1 MTPLRKASNVMKR
14 STRLSAE
21 QAIPS
26 RSRTAAIYALALGC
40 YVLLALIVTWPLA
53 LHFDRLLFGGIDGA
67 PGRFAFAGGE
77 EAGLHLWHL
86 WWVSEAILNGVNPF
100 WTDLLFYP
108 DGVQLYVQTLSAPNA
123 VLTLPVYL
131 LAGPVAAF
139 NAAVLLG
146 FALTGFGVFLLTY
159 HYVRGFWEAL
169 VCGVLVTLGPL
180 HIAQLQNS
188 HLHLFSLHWIPFY
201 IYALA
206 LLDRG
211 AERWRIACAAAIA
224 ALVVLSDWYWASIC
238 GVLTIVWMAARFAAV
253 RERLILARRYALFAM
268 GTLILLAPFLAG
280 MLMRRD
286 VLPIG
291 HQARDAIWEA
301 YVYNSSVD
309 LFGLFFPNV
318 YNPLWGTQVEQW
330 MRPIAEYF
338 TPSVWYVPAGW
349 TLILLTILGARTIWR
364 RERHL
369 AFTAIVLWVLAM
381 GPGLHIL
388 GKDTGI
394 PMPYALLDRLP
405 LFGTARK
412 PALFIAPV
420 LMVMSIAAAQG
431 LAQLRRGKPDVWR
444 MLPIAGAVVAGLFE
458 LWLPPGRVFLPLE
471 RPAVYEQIAARPG
484 AVADLPLDV
493 LETSRTLRNQIVH
506 GQPIIGGF
514 IARRPAYDSFRMP
527 LLYAIGTMRALQQD
541 VVPLDPSTLRA
552 MQCFAPVRHVV
563 VRADLTTA
571 REQEQV
577 AETIGRLIGHALTP
591 EYEDA
596 QYRWYELPMFAEA
609 CHPFVYAGKGWYDV
623 ERNDNGLHRWG
634 SADNT
639 IWLVNPYDT
648 PIHMT
653 LALTLAS
660 YETARPVELWHDRR
674 LIARWDAPRPAH
686 TYRIGLTVPPGQTR
700 LRLRAPTTYDPQ
712 SRRELSIAALKV
724 RIADYVLESK
734 R

>member
-123 VLTLPVYL
+123 VLTLPIYL

-139 NAAVLLG
+139 NTAVLLG
-146 FALTGFGVFLLTY
+146 FALTGFGAFLLTY

-169 VCGVLVTLGPL
+169 VCGALVTLGPL

-188 HLHLFSLHWIPFY
+188 HLNLFSLHWIPFY

-211 AERWRIACAAAIA
+211 GGRWRIACAAAIA

-238 GVLTIVWMAARFAAV
+238 GVLTIVWMATRLAMAC
-253 RERLILARRYALFAM
+253 ERLILARRYALFVM

-291 HQARDAIWEA
+291 HQARDAIWEL

-318 YNPLWGTQVEQW
+318 YHPLWGAQVEQW
-330 MRPIAEYF
+330 TRPVAEYF
-338 TPSVWYVPAGW
+338 APSVWYVPAGW
-349 TLILLTILGARTIWR
+349 TLIGLTMLGARTVWR

-381 GPGLHIL
+381 GP
-388 GKDTGI
+388 
-394 PMPYALLDRLP
+394 
-405 LFGTARK
+405 
-412 PALFIAPV
+412 V
-420 LMVMSIAAAQG
+420 LMQ
-431 LAQLRRGKPDVWR
+431 
-444 MLPIAGAVVAGLFE
+444 E
-458 LWLPPGRVFLPLE
+458 
-471 RPAVYEQIAARPG
+471 
-484 AVADLPLDV
+484 
-493 LETSRTLRNQIVH
+493 SR
-506 GQPIIGGF
+506 
-514 IARRPAYDSFRMP
+514 
-527 LLYAIGTMRALQQD
+527 
-541 VVPLDPSTLRA
+541 
-552 MQCFAPVRHVV
+552 
-563 VRADLTTA
+563 
-571 REQEQV
+571 
-577 AETIGRLIGHALTP
+577 
-591 EYEDA
+591 
-596 QYRWYELPMFAEA
+596 
-609 CHPFVYAGKGWYDV
+609 
-623 ERNDNGLHRWG
+623 
-634 SADNT
+634 
-639 IWLVNPYDT
+639 
-648 PIHMT
+648 
-653 LALTLAS
+653 
-660 YETARPVELWHDRR
+660 
-674 LIARWDAPRPAH
+674 
-686 TYRIGLTVPPGQTR
+686 
-700 LRLRAPTTYDPQ
+700 
-712 SRRELSIAALKV
+712 
-724 RIADYVLESK
+724 
-734 R
+734 

>member
-1 MTPLRKASNVMKR
+1 M
-14 STRLSAE
+14 
-21 QAIPS
+21 
-26 RSRTAAIYALALGC
+26 
-40 YVLLALIVTWPLA
+40 
-53 LHFDRLLFGGIDGA
+53 
-67 PGRFAFAGGE
+67 
-77 EAGLHLWHL
+77 
-86 WWVSEAILNGVNPF
+86 
-100 WTDLLFYP
+100 
-108 DGVQLYVQTLSAPNA
+108 
-123 VLTLPVYL
+123 
-131 LAGPVAAF
+131 
-139 NAAVLLG
+139 
-146 FALTGFGVFLLTY
+146 
-159 HYVRGFWEAL
+159 
-169 VCGVLVTLGPL
+169 
-180 HIAQLQNS
+180 
-188 HLHLFSLHWIPFY
+188 
-201 IYALA
+201 
-206 LLDRG
+206 LDRG
-211 AERWRIACAAAIA
+211 GERWRIACAAAIA

-238 GVLTIVWMAARFAAV
+238 GVLTIVWMATRLAMAC
-253 RERLILARRYALFAM
+253 ERLILARRYALFVM

-330 MRPIAEYF
+330 MRPLAEHF

-349 TLILLTILGARTIWR
+349 TLIILTILGARTVWR
-364 RERHL
+364 CERHL
-369 AFTAIVLWVLAM
+369 ALTAIALWVLAL

-412 PALFIAPV
+412 PALFVAPT

-431 LAQLRRGKPDVWR
+431 LARLRWRAPDAWR
-444 MLPIAGAVVAGLFE
+444 MLPVAGAVMAGLFE

-493 LETSRTLRNQIVH
+493 LETSRTLQNQIVH

-514 IARRPAYDSFRMP
+514 IARRPAYETFNMP
-527 LLYAIGTMRALQQD
+527 LLRAIGTMQALQPD
-541 VVPLDPSTLRA
+541 IVPLDQSTVRA

-563 VRADLTTA
+563 VRTDLTTA

-577 AETIGRLIGHALTP
+577 AETLGRLIGHAPTP
-591 EYEDA
+591 VYEDA
-596 QYRWYELPMFAEA
+596 QYRRYELPRFADA
-609 CHPFVYAGKGWYDV
+609 CRPFVYAGKGWDDV
-623 ERNDNGLHRWG
+623 ERNDNGRHRWG
-634 SADNT
+634 SADNA
-639 IWLVNPYDT
+639 IWLVNPYDA
-648 PIHMT
+648 PIHVT

-660 YETARPVELWHDRR
+660 YETARPVELWQDRR
-674 LIARWDAPRPAH
+674 LIARWEAPRSVR
-686 TYRIGLTVPPGQTR
+686 TYRIGVTAPPGQTR

-712 SRRELSIAALKV
+712 SRRDLSIVALN
-724 RIADYVLESK
+724 IHITGYTLNSQP
-734 R
+734 